1 VRPDFPVLAKSFSKR
16 WVAALVFFSACS
28 AGETSVKTTPQPPP
42 STPSPGVWVAP
53 VQSVNVA
60 PPTTSAI
67 KTADKPPSDEP
78 LIQEFRELARKP
90 ATKAEL
96 ETFVSTHPRLLTA
109 SAHPYGPS
117 IMWLLEFEQEE
128 GALVLY
134 RAGATT
140 PPQAFALA
148 ARGGLDAFIDAMLA
162 KGANPNGTDPWGSGA
177 LHAAA
182 KYGHVSTIK
191 KLLAAKADPSGGDK
205 NDGFTPLH
213 IAVMERK
220 EEVISLLLKAGANI
234 EAKDGHGRTPLHW
247 GPFAYIRQPMHI
259 YEKLGEP
266 HETVFTDPG
275 PAKGIV
281 LLLNAGA
288 KIDAVDEDGDTPLHE
303 AARLTSVRGAEA
315 LLARGA
321 KVDVKNKAGETPL
334 SIAQASDHR
343 RPVLEVLRKKR

>member
-1 VRPDFPVLAKSFSKR
+1 MRADFPAPVKSFSKR
-16 WVAALVFFSACS
+16 WVVAFVFLSACS
-28 AGETSVKTTPQPPP
+28 ARETSVKTTPEPQP
-42 STPSPGVWVAP
+42 STPSPGVWVA
-53 VQSVNVA
+53 SV
-60 PPTTSAI
+60 PDTSAAPQTVAAI
-67 KTADKPPSDEP
+67 DAANKTAADEA
-78 LIQEFRELARKP
+78 LIREYRDLVDKP
-90 ATKAEL
+90 ATKAAL
-96 ETFVSTHPRLLTA
+96 EAFVSAHPRLLEA

-117 IMWLLEFEQEE
+117 LMWLLEFEDEE
-128 GALVLY
+128 AALILY

-140 PPQAFALA
+140 PPQALALA

-162 KGANPNGTDPWGSGA
+162 KGADPNGLDPWGSTP

-182 KYGHVSTIK
+182 KYGHVRTIK

-247 GPFAYIRQPMHI
+247 GPFAYIRQPKHI
-259 YEKLGEP
+259 YEKLGQP

-288 KIDAVDEDGDTPLHE
+288 KIDAVDDEGDTPLHE

-321 KVDVKNKAGETPL
+321 KVNVKNKAGETPL